1 MDRAPTGMTLVPG
14 CYQNSQCTCQQ
25 NILIF
30 TSVLNYS
37 HIFGASIP
45 GLLSV
50 LPCFALSYF
59 FRPELRSQGSFCSS
73 RGKQGFQRGKQGFQR
88 GKQGFQRG
96 SAREKVQCPGV
107 RRGGSTRS
115 ALPRKSQLCSVT
127 AHGDTSTFNS
137 RFSALLGFSSTT
149 DFPWIKCGHIIM
161 YFCQISQG
169 IG

>member
-30 TSVLNYS
+30 TSVLNYN
-37 HIFGASIP
+37 HIFGASIA
-45 GLLSV
+45 GLLSL

-59 FRPELRSQGSFCSS
+59 FPPELRSQGSFCSS

-88 GKQGFQRG
+88 D

-115 ALPRKSQLCSVT
+115 ALPRKSQLRSVT

-149 DFPWIKCGHIIM
+149 DFLRIKCGHIVM